1 MKHTALSA
9 ISLQKYLPR
18 LVGLL
23 PVVLVLSFSVREG
36 SIVNK
41 HVPLSSTAALGSIF
55 LLLVL
60 VVLWGVGNLLGRILM
75 RVYAKL
81 GGPPSVSALKFS
93 IAAIALT
100 IAGAATGYHF
110 GTQVGQVVAERWQPR
125 VILNSEGL
133 VRQTLSPG
141 GPELSEM
148 RPTQRNWPHA
158 FNWNSEQATL
168 TIDADR
174 AVSIRVPFLQQP
186 ISYKPEISYVSFIRV
201 QPVVWHDNEYLAV
214 LMTLR
219 PTSQRSALAVFDV
232 QGQLIY
238 EELLQRCLHPEEQQ
252 FASSNVGGSQMLMVN
267 HCHAFTLVAF

>member
-9 ISLQKYLPR
+9 TSLQKYLPR

-23 PVVLVLSFSVREG
+23 AVVLALSYWVSMDIV
-36 SIVNK
+36 VNK
-41 HVPLSSTAALGSIF
+41 HVPLSSTAAIGLIP

-60 VVLWGVGNLLGRILM
+60 VVLWGVGNILGLILM

-81 GGPPSVSALKFS
+81 GGPSSVSALKFS
-93 IAAIALT
+93 IAAITLT
-100 IAGAATGYHF
+100 IAGLAVGYHF
-110 GTQVGQVVAERWQPR
+110 GTQAGLVTAERWQPQ

-133 VRQTLSPG
+133 VRQTLSH
-141 GPELSEM
+141 ERAEVSEM
-148 RPTQRNWPHA
+148 QPTQRDWPHE
-158 FNWNSEQATL
+158 FNWNSEQAVLTL
-168 TIDADR
+168 DADR
-174 AVSIRVPFLQQP
+174 ALSISAPFLQQP
-186 ISYKPEISYVSFIRV
+186 ISYKPEISYVSFVRV
-201 QPVVWHDNEYLAV
+201 QPVEWHNSEYLAV

-219 PTSQRSALAVFDV
+219 PTSQRSVLAVFDA

-252 FASSNVGGSQMLMVN
+252 FASSNAGGSQMLMVN